1 MSPESGLQK
10 VVRTGSGVV
19 VVVRMPPLGG
29 ESGNFPPSLDP
40 NFSGSSVSFGSI
52 VGEGTTMSSPSFSH
66 LTYEGELYGICNYR

>member
-1 MSPESGLQK
+1 MSPESVLQK
-10 VVRTGSGVV
+10 VVRYWFWCRGGSANATTGGK
-19 VVVRMPPLGG
+19 
-29 ESGNFPPSLDP
+29 SGNFPPSLDP